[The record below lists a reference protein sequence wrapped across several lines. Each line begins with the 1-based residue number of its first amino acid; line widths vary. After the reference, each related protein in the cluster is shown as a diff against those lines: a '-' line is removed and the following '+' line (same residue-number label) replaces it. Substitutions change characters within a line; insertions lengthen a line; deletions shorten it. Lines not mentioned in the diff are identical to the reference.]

1 MPRIF
6 LCACVWLLASLPLL
20 AMAQS
25 LPRPAE
31 FYFDDDSNVARAIV
45 VIEGDGE
52 PVIEQLL
59 QQVERGRRGADR
71 AAAQVAHIAM
81 ASGRVDTGKVLY
93 ARALELVSS
102 SQGRHAIAWNH
113 GWDLYRTGD
122 TEGALAQ
129 WVLAFDNRGTVR
141 PDWVPP
147 TLALALWKLDRKPEA
162 IAWYAAAVRTWP
174 NRWAHEASLPTL
186 LPDWNEADRATLAE
200 VLVAWREAPPPWP

>member
-6 LCACVWLLASLPLL
+6 VRACALVLAGVPLL

-31 FYFDDDSNVARAIV
+31 FYFDEDASVARAIV
-45 VIEGDGE
+45 AIEGSGE

-71 AAAQVAHIAM
+71 AAAQLARIAM
-81 ASGRVDTGKVLY
+81 ESGRVDTGKVLY

-102 SQGRHAIAWNH
+102 AQGRHAIAWNH
-113 GWDLYRTGD
+113 GWDLYRNGD
-122 TEGALAQ
+122 VEGALAQ
-129 WVLAFDNRGTVR
+129 WALAFENRGTIR

-147 TLALALWKLDRKPEA
+147 TLALALWKLGRKPEA
-162 IAWYAAAVRTWP
+162 VAWYAAAVRTHP
-174 NRWAHEASLPTL
+174 DRWVHEGSLASL
-186 LPDWNEADRATLAE
+186 LPEWSEADRATLAE
-200 VLVAWREAPPPWP
+200 VLAAWREAPPSWP